1 MRILRW
7 IPALALL
14 ALSASCGG
22 NAGNCDSAFT
32 ASCGSGTT
40 TSQVAKLTLLTDMAQ
55 LPSDGSKTATITAQA
70 LDANNNVMP
79 DVTVVF
85 QTDSGALT
93 PTQPVTDAS
102 GLATASVNAGSDPT
116 NRTITVTA
124 TAGSTSATVPVS
136 VSGTA
141 VALSGPSNLVL
152 NNTGAY
158 SVLVT
163 DSSGQGISGAAVTLA
178 SSAGNAITAG
188 SSSTDGNGRMTF
200 TVNATNGGTDTITAT
215 ALGQSQT
222 KAVSISTQD
231 FTIAVTGSSTV
242 ALNTP
247 VTVTV
252 TWLNN
257 GAPVVGQPVTF
268 AATRGT
274 LVPGTPVTTDAAGKA
289 SVTISSLSAGPS
301 VVNAS
306 GTGVSTQLNLTFVA
320 DNPSQIAVQAGPA
333 SVSVQ
338 GQSTITALVRDAA
351 NNLVQGATV
360 TFQITADPTNGGL
373 STATAITDAQGSAQ
387 SVYTA
392 GNTSSGAN
400 AVVVSASVQAKG
412 GGTTYTASTNLTVGG
427 QTVFLSMGTGNSI
440 AAPDPPG
447 SIYEVTY
454 SVFAVDSGGAPL
466 VNTPI
471 SLKILPVAYGKG
483 ALGCGNN
490 ATYWSPVYT
499 TATNDPD
506 AYKSMTLCL
515 NEDTD
520 YTGNIN
526 SLGVVA
532 GIPVKDYNTSGKL
545 EPGNI
550 AVVAPSSGNTD
561 SNGRLDVVVS
571 YPKDHSYWVM
581 VSLVA
586 STTVQGTESS
596 TSSTW
601 ILRGLQADYNCTVG
615 PPGPVSPYGVGT
627 VCSDPN

>member
-14 ALSASCGG
+14 ALSASCGSG
-22 NAGNCDSAFT
+22 AGNCDSAFT
-32 ASCGSGTT
+32 ASCGGSTPV
-40 TSQVAKLTLLTDMAQ
+40 TSVAKLTLLTDMAQ
-55 LPSDGSKTATITAQA
+55 LPSDGTKTATITAQA
-70 LDANNNVMP
+70 LDANNNVVP

-93 PTQPVTDAS
+93 PTQPVTDTS
-102 GLATASVNAGSDPT
+102 GLATASVSAGSDPT

-124 TAGSTSATVPVS
+124 TAGGAMATVPVS
-136 VSGTA
+136 VAGTA

-152 NNTGAY
+152 NNNGSY

-163 DSSGQGISGAAVTLA
+163 DSSGAGISGAAVTLT

-188 SSSTDGNGRMTF
+188 STATDGNGRLTF
-200 TVNATNGGTDTITAT
+200 TVAATNGGTDTITAT
-215 ALGQSQT
+215 ALGQTQT
-222 KAVSISTQD
+222 KDVSISTQD
-231 FTIAVTGSSTV
+231 FTIAVAGSSTV
-242 ALNTP
+242 SLNTP
-247 VTVTV
+247 ATVTV

-257 GAPVVGQPVTF
+257 GAPVVNQPVTF

-274 LVPGTPVTTDAAGKA
+274 LVPGTPVNTDAAGKA

-301 VVNAS
+301 VINAS

-320 DNPSQIAVQAGPA
+320 DNPSQIALQAGPA
-333 SVSVQ
+333 SISVQ

-360 TFQITADPTNGGL
+360 TFQIAADPTNGGL
-373 STATAITDAQGSAQ
+373 STATAVTDAQGSAQ

-400 AVVVSASVQAKG
+400 AVVISASVQAKG
-412 GGTTYTASTNLTVGG
+412 GGTTYTANTNLTVGG
-427 QTVFLSMGTGNSI
+427 QTVFLSMGTGNLLGF
-440 AAPDPPG
+440 PDPPG
-447 SIYEVTY
+447 SIYTVTY

-471 SLKILPVAYGKG
+471 TLKVLPVAYGKG
-483 ALGCGNN
+483 ALGCVGN
-490 ATYWSPVYT
+490 ASEWGPIYSTGSG
-499 TATNDPD
+499 DPD
-506 AYKSMTLCL
+506 AYKGMTLCQ
-515 NEDTD
+515 NEDSD

-526 SLGVVA
+526 SLGVVG

-581 VSLVA
+581 VTLIA

-601 ILRGLQADYNCTVG
+601 ILRGLKAEYSCDVG
-615 PPGPVSPYGVGT
+615 PPGPVSPYGVGVT
-627 VCSDPN
+627 CSDPD